1 MDQLLEKIPAI
12 PIPVVD
18 EKRRQRQRQ
27 LQDELLI
34 VRKQFEGK
42 PEVCYSCAE
51 LIVKIRRSIDLDNS
65 LKMFFELLNNYP
77 DIIIKNTNVRW
88 LISISDT
95 LIDHSENP
103 TQCAVAMNIS
113 QFVTQ
118 LNVHHSLLLNCVDG
132 RLVDNKLRTEIK
144 TDTWGGMITMDF
156 PNGDT
161 LKNMLERIRDVV
173 KLDPLCEKLWNEIEL
188 RAKSEPNIVLNA
200 IAKVINKPYFI

>member
-1 MDQLLEKIPAI
+1 MDKLLEEIPFISI
-12 PIPVVD
+12 PTVD
-18 EKRRQRQRQ
+18 EKRRQRKPH
-27 LQDELLI
+27 LEDELLI

-51 LIVKIRRSIDLDNS
+51 LIVKIRRSIDLDDS
-65 LKMFFELLNNYP
+65 LKMFFKLLDDYS
-77 DIIIKNTNVRW
+77 DTIIKNTNVRW

-103 TQCAVAMNIS
+103 TQCAIAMIIS

-132 RLVDNKLRTEIK
+132 RLDERKLRTEIK
-144 TDTWGGMITMDF
+144 MDTWEGMITMDF

-161 LKNMLERIRDVV
+161 LKNMLARIRNIV

-188 RAKSEPNIVLNA
+188 RAKSQPNIVLNA